1 MDSFALQI
9 HLRSKDS
16 CEIWILDPMRAS
28 FDQSRI
34 PCRVPPYLWRTLNFK
49 AWRVHCHQWWC
60 VIDREHKFESP
71 CGSALKKSKSKTKT
85 FSTRDSRVIPGLVW
99 YRQTLIVYLKESLFL
114 SKSPAALV
122 ATCSPEICQT
132 ITYSTTSTHLNRNIL
147 NWPQYWARP
156 RRLDYPV
163 RDGMGYLSS
172 WNGRMWHRA
181 DVSELLNFKM
191 FKILQRSKSK
201 TIKRYNAISATL

>member
-1 MDSFALQI
+1 MWMNGFWLKWKNNIEPFDEVHIFPLHIKFRYNLNRINTLKTMSMDSFALQI

-147 NWPQYWARP
+147 NCPQY
-156 RRLDYPV
+156 
-163 RDGMGYLSS
+163 
-172 WNGRMWHRA
+172 
-181 DVSELLNFKM
+181 
-191 FKILQRSKSK
+191 
-201 TIKRYNAISATL
+201 